1 MDEQEVV
8 SGENKAL
15 RSLNSDV
22 QTHVN
27 FINRSTRSA
36 RAWWLDFS
44 GHPVS
49 YGDIRPSGL
58 LHMDTF
64 LTHPWVF
71 RASPNGAK
79 LVADQQDVYM
89 PAAATEYEE
98 DGSPKFLNVVLTA
111 PVYSL
116 QELCLMLIRKLVE
129 EEDYGR
135 LDIPESLKTDLRQR
149 PDLLKELGL
158 INRLRIGVLI

>member
-1 MDEQEVV
+1 MEEQEVV

-15 RSLNSDV
+15 RSLNADV
-22 QTHVN
+22 ETHVN
-27 FINRSTRSA
+27 FINQSKQSA
-36 RAWWLDFS
+36 RAWWLDYS

-49 YGDIRPSGL
+49 YGDIRTNGL
-58 LHMDTF
+58 LRMDTF

-71 RASPNGAK
+71 RASRNGAK
-79 LVADQQDVYM
+79 LLANQQDVYM
-89 PAAATEYEE
+89 PTAATEYEE
-98 DGSPKFLNVVLTA
+98 DGKPKFLNVVIAT

-116 QELCLMLIRKLVE
+116 QECCLMLIRNLVE

-135 LDIPESLKTDLRQR
+135 LDIPESLKTDLRQQ

-158 INRLRIGVLI
+158 INRLRIGVLT

>member
-1 MDEQEVV
+1 MEEQEVV
-8 SGENKAL
+8 SVENNAL

-22 QTHVN
+22 KTYVN
-27 FINRSTRSA
+27 FINQSKQSA

-49 YGDIRPSGL
+49 YGDIRTNGL
-58 LHMDTF
+58 LRMDTF
-64 LTHPWVF
+64 LT
-71 RASPNGAK
+71 
-79 LVADQQDVYM
+79 
-89 PAAATEYEE
+89 ATEYEE
-98 DGSPKFLNVVLTA
+98 DGDPKFLNVVIAT

-116 QELCLMLIRKLVE
+116 QECCLMLIRNLVE

-135 LDIPESLKTDLRQR
+135 LDIPESLKTDLRQQ

-158 INRLRIGVLI
+158 INRCVI

>member
-1 MDEQEVV
+1 MEEQEVV

-15 RSLNSDV
+15 RSLNADV
-22 QTHVN
+22 ETHVN
-27 FINRSTRSA
+27 FINQSKQSA
-36 RAWWLDFS
+36 RAWWLDYS

-49 YGDIRPSGL
+49 YGDIRTDGL
-58 LHMDTF
+58 LRMDTF

-71 RASPNGAK
+71 RASRNGAK
-79 LVADQQDVYM
+79 LLANQQDVYM
-89 PAAATEYEE
+89 PTAATEYEE
-98 DGSPKFLNVVLTA
+98 D
-111 PVYSL
+111 VYSL
-116 QELCLMLIRKLVE
+116 QECCLMLIRNLVE

-158 INRLRIGVLI
+158 INRLRIGVLT

>member
-71 RASPNGAK
+71 RASRNGAK

-98 DGSPKFLNVVLTA
+98 DGSPKFLNVVITA

-116 QELCLMLIRKLVE
+116 QEMCLMLIRKL
-129 EEDYGR
+129 GR
-135 LDIPESLKTDLRQR
+135 RGGLRADLDIPESLKTDLRQR
-149 PDLLKELGL
+149 PDLLKELGSSST
-158 INRLRIGVLI
+158 VSE